1 MGFNFRKS
9 KKILPGLRINLSK
22 NGLGV
27 SAGIRGARASLGATG
42 RKTLS
47 AGIPGSGLSYR
58 KTLRKSNSSEIDSSS
73 ENQSNLQNDYK
84 TAKIVGWA
92 FVVVFIYAGFT
103 NFNLQPVAS
112 IMCFVLS
119 GVIVYLLRR
128 KKK

>member
-58 KTLRKSNSSEIDSSS
+58 KTLRNSNSSEIDLSS
-73 ENQSNLQNDYK
+73 ENQSTLQNDYK

-92 FVVVFIYAGFT
+92 FAVVFIYAGFT
-103 NFNLQPVAS
+103 NFNLQPMAS

-119 GVIVYLLRR
+119 GGIVYLLRR
-128 KKK
+128 KK

>member
-92 FVVVFIYAGFT
+92 FVVVFIYSGFT

-128 KKK
+128 KK

>member
-58 KTLRKSNSSEIDSSS
+58 KTLRNSNSSEIDLSS
-73 ENQSNLQNDYK
+73 ENQSTLQNDYK

-92 FVVVFIYAGFT
+92 FVVVFIYAGFI
-103 NFNLQPVAS
+103 NFNLKPVAS
-112 IMCFVLS
+112 IMCFILS

-128 KKK
+128 KK

>member
-1 MGFNFRKS
+1 
-9 KKILPGLRINLSK
+9 LPGLRINLSK

-27 SAGIRGARASLGATG
+27 SAGIRGARASLGATR

-58 KTLRKSNSSEIDSSS
+58 KTLRNSNSSDIDSSS
-73 ENQSNLQNDYK
+73 ENQSNEQNDYK

-92 FVVVFIYAGFT
+92 FVVVFVYAGFT

-112 IMCFVLS
+112 IMCFVFS
-119 GVIVYLLRR
+119 GGIVYLLRR
-128 KKK
+128 KK

>member
-1 MGFNFRKS
+1 MAFNFRKS

-58 KTLRKSNSSEIDSSS
+58 KTLRKSNSSEIDSSL
-73 ENQSNLQNDYK
+73 EKQSNVQNDFK

-92 FVVVFIYAGFT
+92 FVVVFVHAGFT
-103 NFNLQPVAS
+103 NFKLQPFAS
-112 IMCFVLS
+112 IMCFILS
-119 GVIVYLLRR
+119 GSIAYLLRR

>member
-73 ENQSNLQNDYK
+73 ENQSNLLNDYK

-92 FVVVFIYAGFT
+92 FVVVFIYAGFI

-112 IMCFVLS
+112 IMCFILS

-128 KKK
+128 KK